1 MNNLVKKILSGDIRS
16 IARAITLIENEDYQA
31 VELLR
36 ALYSHTGQAYLVGIT
51 GPPGGGKSTLVD
63 RMIAHYRKLGLKVA
77 VIGIDPSSTF
87 TGGALL
93 GDRVRMQAHATD
105 SGVFIRSMGS
115 RGHLGGLA
123 VATAD
128 SAKILDAA
136 GYDIIIFETVGI
148 GQSEIEVASQ
158 VDTTVLVTVPGLGD
172 DIQVLKAGTME
183 IADIFVVN
191 KADRDGV
198 EKSVM
203 AIEQLLSTW
212 DMTENDFVPPILK
225 VTAKDNIGIGELIQ
239 AIEQHKAHLHDSG
252 RFEARRRNRAA
263 TEVHTLILNQLDKW
277 AHDKMTKDI
286 TTMDNIEEVYLKF
299 IDPHTVAKEA
309 LSELELETMWDKWGQ
324 GADGGG

>member
-1 MNNLVKKILSGDIRS
+1 
-16 IARAITLIENEDYQA
+16 
-31 VELLR
+31 
-36 ALYSHTGQAYLVGIT
+36 VGIT

-63 RMIAHYRKLGLKVA
+63 RMIAYYRKLGLKVA
-77 VIGIDPSSTF
+77 IIGIDPSSTF

-212 DMTENDFVPPILK
+212 DMTEDDFIPPILK
-225 VTAKDNIGIGELIQ
+225 VTAKDNIGIGELAQ
-239 AIEQHKAHLHDSG
+239 AIEQHKKHLHDSG
-252 RFEARRRNRAA
+252 KFEIRRRNRAA

-277 AHDKMTKDI
+277 THDKMTKDI
-286 TTMDNIEEVYLKF
+286 TTRDNIEEVYLKF
-299 IDPHTVAKEA
+299 IDPHTVAREA
-309 LSELELETMWDKWGQ
+309 LRELELETMWDKWGQ

>member
-1 MNNLVKKILSGDIRS
+1 MVQKILAGDIRS
-16 IARAITLIENEDYQA
+16 IARAITLAENEDYQA
-31 VELLR
+31 SELLR
-36 ALYSHTGQAYLVGIT
+36 YLYPHTGGSYLVGIT
-51 GPPGGGKSTLVD
+51 GPPGAGKSTLVD
-63 RMIAHYRKLGLKVA
+63 RMIAYYRKQGLKVA

-212 DMTENDFVPPILK
+212 DMTEDDFVPPILK
-225 VTAKDNIGIGELIQ
+225 VTAKDNIGIGELAQ
-239 AIEQHKAHLHDSG
+239 AIEQHKKYLHDSG
-252 RFEARRRNRAA
+252 RFEIRRRNRAV

-286 TTMDNIEEVYLKF
+286 TTRDNIEEVYLKF
-299 IDPHTVAKEA
+299 IDPHTVAREA
-309 LSELELETMWDKWGQ
+309 LRELELETMWDKWGQ

>member
-1 MNNLVKKILSGDIRS
+1 MAGDIRS
-16 IARAITLIENEDYQA
+16 IARAITLAENEDYQA
-31 VELLR
+31 VELMR
-36 ALYSHTGQAYLVGIT
+36 SLYSHTGKAYLVGIT

-63 RMIAHYRKLGLKVA
+63 RMIAYYRKLDLKVA

-212 DMTENDFVPPILK
+212 DMTEDDFVPPILK
-225 VTAKDNIGIGELIQ
+225 VTAKDNIGIGELAQ
-239 AIEQHKAHLHDSG
+239 AIEQHKKYLHDSG
-252 RFEARRRNRAA
+252 KFEVRRRNRAV

-286 TTMDNIEEVYLKF
+286 TTRDNIEEVYLKF
-299 IDPHTVAKEA
+299 IDPHTVAREA
-309 LSELELETMWDKWGQ
+309 LRELELETMWDKWGQ

>member
-1 MNNLVKKILSGDIRS
+1 MKNLVQKILAGDIRS
-16 IARAITLIENEDYQA
+16 IARAITLAENEDYQA

-36 ALYSHTGQAYLVGIT
+36 SLYPHTGQAYLVGIT

-63 RMIAHYRKLGLKVA
+63 RMIAYYRKLGLKVA

-105 SGVFIRSMGS
+105 NGVFIRSMGS

-212 DMTENDFVPPILK
+212 DMTEDDFVPPILK
-225 VTAKDNIGIGELIQ
+225 VTAKDNIGIGELAQ
-239 AIEQHKAHLHDSG
+239 AIEQHKKHLNDSG
-252 RFEARRRNRAA
+252 KFETRRRNRAV

-277 AHDKMTKDI
+277 ARDKMTKDI
-286 TTMDNIEEVYLKF
+286 TTRDNIEEVYLKF
-299 IDPHTVAKEA
+299 IDPHTVAREA
-309 LSELELETMWDKWGQ
+309 LRELEMETMWDKWGQ

>member
-1 MNNLVKKILSGDIRS
+1 MVQKILAGDIRS
-16 IARAITLIENEDYQA
+16 IARAITLAENEDYQA

-63 RMIAHYRKLGLKVA
+63 RMIAYYRKLGLKVA
-77 VIGIDPSSTF
+77 IIGIDPSSTF

-212 DMTENDFVPPILK
+212 DMTEDDFIPPILK
-225 VTAKDNIGIGELIQ
+225 VTAKDNIGIGELAQ
-239 AIEQHKAHLHDSG
+239 AIEQHKKHLHDSG
-252 RFEARRRNRAA
+252 KFEIRRRNRAA

-277 AHDKMTKDI
+277 THDKMTKDI
-286 TTMDNIEEVYLKF
+286 TTRDNIEEVYLKF
-299 IDPHTVAKEA
+299 IDPHTVAREA
-309 LSELELETMWDKWGQ
+309 LRELELETMWDKWGQ

>member
-1 MNNLVKKILSGDIRS
+1 VKQLVQKILAGDIRS
-16 IARAITLIENEDYQA
+16 IARAITLAENEDYQA
-31 VELLR
+31 VELMR
-36 ALYSHTGQAYLVGIT
+36 SLYSHTGKAYLVGIT

-63 RMIAHYRKLGLKVA
+63 RMIAYYRKLDLKVA

-212 DMTENDFVPPILK
+212 DMTEDDFVPPILK
-225 VTAKDNIGIGELIQ
+225 VTAKDNIGIGELAQ
-239 AIEQHKAHLHDSG
+239 AIEQHKKYLHDSG
-252 RFEARRRNRAA
+252 KFEVRRRNRAV

-286 TTMDNIEEVYLKF
+286 TTRDNIEEVYLKF
-299 IDPHTVAKEA
+299 IDPHTVAREA
-309 LSELELETMWDKWGQ
+309 LRELELETMWDKWGQ

>member
-1 MNNLVKKILSGDIRS
+1 MVQKILAGDIRS
-16 IARAITLIENEDYQA
+16 IARAITLAENEDYQA

-36 ALYSHTGQAYLVGIT
+36 YLYPHTGRSYLVGIT
-51 GPPGGGKSTLVD
+51 GPPGAGKSTLVD
-63 RMIAHYRKLGLKVA
+63 RMIAYYRKLGLKVA
-77 VIGIDPSSTF
+77 IIGIDPSSTF

-212 DMTENDFVPPILK
+212 DMTEDDFIPPILK
-225 VTAKDNIGIGELIQ
+225 VTAKDNIGIGELAQ
-239 AIEQHKAHLHDSG
+239 AIEHHKKYLHDSG
-252 RFEARRRNRAA
+252 RFEIRRRNRAV
-263 TEVHTLILNQLDKW
+263 TEVRTLILNQLDKW

-286 TTMDNIEEVYLKF
+286 TTRDNIEEVYLKL
-299 IDPHTVAKEA
+299 IDPHTVAREA
-309 LSELELETMWDKWGQ
+309 LRELELETMWDKWGQ